1 MSTRA
6 EHLAWV
12 KERALAELDAA
23 SRGGPIDA
31 MTSIISDMTKHDLT
45 RRDLAFFRAAGEFTA
60 THPDEAQVRAF
71 IEGLE

>member
-12 KERALAELDAA
+12 KERALGELAGA
-23 SRGGPIDA
+23 GGPIDA
-31 MTSIISDMTKHDLT
+31 MASVISDMTKHEET
-45 RRDLAFFRAAGEFTA
+45 RRDIAFFRAAGEFTA

-71 IEGLE
+71 IEGLK